1 MIRRLLPLL
10 VCLSF
15 AGSALAGAK
24 DDLHAAFS
32 KFLAQSSFKGTT
44 TATVDGKA
52 LRSVVEFQAPDRY
65 RVSSLGRPASV
76 IVGGFMYIDIN
87 GRFMKLP
94 APRSIAEY
102 RDPKVLTRIESS
114 LSAED
119 LGLDTV
125 QGQPARKYRYTVNQ
139 PRPNTTVVWVAIASG
154 LPLQLQ
160 STGAAMGKTVN
171 SQVNYDHYGD
181 PTIRISAPK

>member
-1 MIRRLLPLL
+1 MIRRIAVLSFCL
-10 VCLSF
+10 VF
-15 AGSALAGAK
+15 AGSTLAGAK

-32 KFLAQSSFKGTT
+32 KFLAQSSFRGTT

-52 LRSVVEFQAPDRY
+52 IRSVVEFQAPDRF
-65 RVSSLGRPASV
+65 RVTAMGRPPSV

-94 APRSIAEY
+94 APRSITEY
-102 RDPKVLTRIESS
+102 RDPKLLTRIESS

-119 LGLDTV
+119 LGLDAV
-125 QGQPARKYRYTVNQ
+125 KGEPAHKYRYTVSQ
-139 PRPNTTVVWVAIASG
+139 PRQSTTLVWVSVKSG

-160 STGAAMGKTVN
+160 STGSAMGKTVD
-171 SQVNYDHYGD
+171 SQVNYESYGD
-181 PTIRISAPK
+181 PSIKISAPK